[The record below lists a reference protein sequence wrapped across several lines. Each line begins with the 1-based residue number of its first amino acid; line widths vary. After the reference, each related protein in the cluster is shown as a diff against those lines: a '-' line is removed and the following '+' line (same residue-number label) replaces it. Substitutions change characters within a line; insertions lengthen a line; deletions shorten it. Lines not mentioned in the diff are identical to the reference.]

1 MARPKETPR
10 QKMIGM
16 MYLVLM
22 AMLALNVSKDVL
34 DAFVLVDEGLTVTT
48 ENFAQK
54 NAVYYQEFDRAAAE
68 NPVKAG
74 PWQQKALEVKRRADE
89 LHNYIQELKVEIVKY
104 ADGEDA
110 DAVEGNEVHSAKIR
124 RNDDKDKPAEIM
136 IGPDEGGKANDLKVA
151 IEELREYLLTL
162 VSEENES
169 VRESIES
176 SLNTED
182 HLDPAGEK
190 HSWQQAFFAHNPLV
204 AVIALMSKLQS
215 DVRNAESET
224 LNYLYSQIDAGSFKF
239 NLIEPVIIPKSNH
252 VIRGN
257 EFVASVFMA
266 AFDTTQE
273 PTVYIGEYDSTIA
286 DDGTIEYSM
295 VGQRGRD
302 YDTVP
307 VTGGKG
313 VYKVKT
319 ASLGEKKWGG
329 IISLKR
335 MDGSFTNK
343 PFTSSYLVA
352 EPALVVSPTEMN
364 VFYLAVDNP
373 VEISVPGY
381 PANSI
386 RASIN
391 NGRITG
397 SGTRYTVLPTR
408 EGSANV
414 SVSVLVD
421 GQRKSMGS
429 KPFRVEKVPDPFPTV
444 AGKRAGTIRRS
455 DVLAEIGLK
464 AEMPEWFK
472 FGGVSY
478 KITSYEF
485 TAVVGGFDKVI
496 QVSNDQFPSEVRQV
510 IRSQVRAN
518 SRIYFNDI
526 TAVGPD
532 GSTRTLPTLSV
543 KIR

>member
-1 MARPKETPR
+1 MAHGKETPR

-34 DAFVLVDEGLTVTT
+34 DAFVLVDEGLTKTT
-48 ENFAQK
+48 MNFAQK
-54 NAVYYQEFDRAAAE
+54 NDVYYTEFDRAAAE

-74 PWQQKALEVKRRADE
+74 PWQDKALEVKRRADE
-89 LHNYIQELKVEIVKY
+89 LHGYIQELKIEIIK
-104 ADGEDA
+104 AGDGDDA
-110 DAVEGNEVHSAKIR
+110 EAIHGEEIHSHLVNAKD
-124 RNDDKDKPAEIM
+124 NQDKPAEIM
-136 IGPDEGGKANDLKVA
+136 IGADGGGKANDLKMA
-151 IEELREYLLTL
+151 IDEIREFLLGQI
-162 VSEENES
+162 SEENEQL
-169 VRESIES
+169 RASIES
-176 SLNTED
+176 SLNTHD
-182 HLDPAGEK
+182 HEAVDGEM
-190 HSWQQAFFAHNPLV
+190 HSWEQTHFAHLPLIGV
-204 AVIALMSKLQS
+204 VTLMSKMQS

-252 VIRGN
+252 IIRGN
-257 EFVASVFMA
+257 DFEASVFMA

-273 PTVYIGEYDSTIA
+273 PIVYIGEYDSTIT
-286 DDGTIEYSM
+286 DEGTIEYSM
-295 VGQRGRD
+295 VGNIGTD

-313 VYKVKT
+313 IYRVRSS
-319 ASLGEKKWGG
+319 SLGEKKWGG

-343 PFTSSYLVA
+343 PFSSSYIVA

-391 NGRITG
+391 NGRMTG
-397 SGTRYTVLPTR
+397 RGTRYTVVPTR
-408 EGSANV
+408 EGAARV
-414 SVSVLVD
+414 SVSVTVD
-421 GQRKSMGS
+421 GQTRSMGS
-429 KPFRVEKVPDPFPTV
+429 KQFRVEKVPDPFPTI
-444 AGKRAGTIRRS
+444 AGRRAGTLRRS

-478 KITSYEF
+478 KITGYEF
-485 TAVVGGFDKVI
+485 TAVVGGFDKV
-496 QVSNDQFPSEVRQV
+496 VTVNSDQFTSEVRQV
-510 IRSQVRAN
+510 IRTQVRAN

-532 GSTRTLPTLSV
+532 GGTRTLPTLAIKV
-543 KIR
+543 R